1 MRREP
6 MALEVWRPGLTLRR
20 NPFREFDRE
29 MAEMMIDFFGDRP
42 LPRVVRGTGGWT
54 PPVDM
59 VDRKEEVMLRVDL
72 PGLEQKDIEVT
83 VEEGMLTIK
92 GTRKDEREAKDED
105 YYYACE
111 RWAGAFTRSVM
122 LPPGLEP
129 EKMKAIFRN
138 GVLEVHV
145 PKTKEAKAKKIEI
158 KVE

>member
-1 MRREP
+1 
-6 MALEVWRPGLTLRR
+6 MALELWRPGLTTRR
-20 NPFREFDRE
+20 SLFREFDRE
-29 MAEMMIDFFGDRP
+29 MAEMMEHFLGDRP
-42 LPRVVRGTGGWT
+42 WPRLVRGTGGWT
-54 PPVDM
+54 PVVDM
-59 VDRKEEVMLRVDL
+59 VDRQEEVLLRVDL

-83 VEEGMLTIK
+83 VEEGMLTVK
-92 GTRKDEREAKDED
+92 GTRKEEREAKEED
-105 YYYACE
+105 YYARE

-145 PKTKEAKAKKIEI
+145 PKTKEAKSKRIEI

>member
-1 MRREP
+1 
-6 MALEVWRPGLTLRR
+6 MALELWRPGLTLRR
-20 NPFREFDRE
+20 SPFREFDRE
-29 MAEMMIDFFGDRP
+29 MAEMMTDFLGDRP
-42 LPRVVRGTGGWT
+42 LPRVVRGTGSWT

-59 VDRKEEVMLRVDL
+59 VDRNGEVMLRVDL

-92 GTRKDEREAKDED
+92 GTRKDEWQAKDED
-105 YYYACE
+105 CYACE
-111 RWAGAFTRSVM
+111 RWTGAFTRSVM

>member
-1 MRREP
+1 
-6 MALEVWRPGLTLRR
+6 MALELWRPGPATRR
-20 NPFREFDRE
+20 SLFREFDRE
-29 MAEMMIDFFGDRP
+29 MAEVMEHFFGDRP
-42 LPRVVRGTGGWT
+42 WPRLVRGTSGFT
-54 PPVDM
+54 PPLDM
-59 VDRKEEVMLRVDL
+59 VDREEEMMLRVDL

-83 VEEGMLTIK
+83 VEEGMLTVK
-92 GTRKDEREAKDED
+92 GTRKEEREPREED
-105 YYYACE
+105 YYARE

-145 PKTKEAKAKKIEI
+145 PKTKEAKSKKIEI